1 MLLKAQ
7 YLVHFY
13 LTLYICDLFFID
25 RSSDIAKYAEDA
37 SPYEC
42 TPYYDRLKENLELS
56 IYKIFNWFKYNNF
69 ETNTTK

>member
-7 YLVHFY
+7 YLVHCY
-13 LTLYICDLFFID
+13 LILDICDLFLID
-25 RSSDIAKYAEDA
+25 MSSDIAKYANDA

-42 TPYYDRLKENLELS
+42 TPYYDRLKENLEWS